1 MPYRQSNSFKG
12 RKLKEEN
19 FLKNQKPRSQKKMT
33 RPPKWIYQPIL
44 IADGPEI
51 NILYYSF
58 STPRTE
64 ARLGSLLQPAPA
76 DYALLQRKASFP

>member
-19 FLKNQKPRSQKKMT
+19 FFKKSKATFAKKMT

-44 IADGPEI
+44 IADGSEI
-51 NILYYSF
+51 NILYYSY

-64 ARLGSLLQPAPA
+64 ARLGSLFQQAPA

>member
-1 MPYRQSNSFKG
+1 MPYSQSNSFFKG
-12 RKLKEEN
+12 RKLKEQI
-19 FLKNQKPRSQKKMT
+19 FLKNQKPHLQKKKT

-51 NILYYSF
+51 NILSYSI
-58 STPRTE
+58 PRTE
-64 ARLGSLLQPAPA
+64 VRLGSLLQQALA